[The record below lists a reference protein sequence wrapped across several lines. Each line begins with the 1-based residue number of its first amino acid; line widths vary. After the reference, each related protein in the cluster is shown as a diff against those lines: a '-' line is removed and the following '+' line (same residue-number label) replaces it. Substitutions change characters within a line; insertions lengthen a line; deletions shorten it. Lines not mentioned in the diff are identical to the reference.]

1 LSDRNRLTL
10 LLRSGL
16 LIGLLISI
24 YLATRQAIAAWYF
37 QEGSPEAI
45 QAAIAWDPGNPRYYD
60 ALANLMHSTAANE
73 KPGELIRLEETA
85 ARLSPYDAYY
95 WADLAAAYD
104 WTGRTADAARAFARA
119 QQLFPNSPN
128 INWRVANFY
137 IRTHH
142 LADGL
147 RCLQKVLLEEGVPRR
162 DVFLL
167 ATNATGENQ
176 AILDEM
182 LPRGAPYFIDF
193 INFQVARGRIDA
205 AEQAWDRMLELNLP
219 FGLRDSFP
227 YLDALIQHRELEPLS
242 RAWAALS
249 ARFPAQ
255 IRPRSGSGNSISNGD
270 FESEILN
277 GGIDWRVSPVEGALV
292 SLDSVSSGDKSGSL
306 RIDFDGTRNLDY
318 FHLFQFVPVTPGTRY
333 DFSVQMRAK
342 GITTDSGPRFQL
354 YDADDMGKLFLSTE
368 NLIGNVE
375 WSEQHLEFRAGAT
388 TRLLVVRVAR
398 PTSKKFD
405 SHIAG
410 TVWIAHV
417 SLAPVK

>member
-1 LSDRNRLTL
+1 LRDTHRLTL
-10 LLRSGL
+10 LVRAGL
-16 LIGLLISI
+16 LIGLLVSI
-24 YLATRQAIAAWYF
+24 YLVSRQAIAAWYF
-37 QEGSPEAI
+37 EESSPEAI

-73 KPGELIRLEETA
+73 KPGDLIRLQETA

-95 WADLAAAYD
+95 WADLGAAYD

-137 IRTHH
+137 IRTQH
-142 LADGL
+142 LRDGL
-147 RCLQKVLLEEGVPRR
+147 RCLQKVLLEGGVPRR

-167 ATNATGENQ
+167 ATNATRENQ

-182 LPRGAPYFIDF
+182 LPHSAPYFIDY
-193 INFQVARGRIDA
+193 INFQVALGRMDA
-205 AEQAWDRMLELNLP
+205 AAKTWDRLLELNLP
-219 FGLRDSFP
+219 FALLDSFP
-227 YLDALIQHRELEPLS
+227 YLDGLIEHRELESLS

-270 FESEILN
+270 FGSEILN
-277 GGIDWRVSPVEGALV
+277 GGLDWRVAPVEGALV
-292 SLDSVSSGDKSGSL
+292 SLDSGSSGEASGSL

-318 FHLFQFVPVTPGTRY
+318 FHLFQFVPVTPATQY
-333 DFSVQMRAK
+333 DFSVLMRAK

-375 WSEQHLEFRAGAT
+375 WSEHQLKFSAGPA

-398 PTSKKFD
+398 PASKKFD

-410 TVWIAHV
+410 TVWIARV

>member
-1 LSDRNRLTL
+1 LSDTHRLTL
-10 LLRSGL
+10 LVRAGL
-16 LIGLLISI
+16 LIALLFSI
-24 YLATRQAIAAWYF
+24 YLVSRQAIAAWYF
-37 QEGSPEAI
+37 EEGSPEAI

-95 WADLAAAYD
+95 WADLGAAYD

-137 IRTHH
+137 IRTQH
-142 LADGL
+142 LRDGL
-147 RCLQKVLLEEGVPRR
+147 RCLQKVLLEGGVPRR

-167 ATNATGENQ
+167 ATNATRENR

-182 LPRGAPYFIDF
+182 LPRGAAYFIDY
-193 INFQVARGRIDA
+193 INFQVALGRMEA
-205 AEQAWDRMLELNLP
+205 AVESWDRLLELNLP
-219 FGLRDSFP
+219 FTLRDSFP
-227 YLDALIQHRELEPLS
+227 YLDGLIEHRELESLA

-255 IRPRSGSGNSISNGD
+255 IRPRSGSRNSISNGD

-277 GGIDWRVSPVEGALV
+277 GGIDWRVAPVEGAQV
-292 SLDSVSSGDKSGSL
+292 SLDSGSSGEPSGSL

-318 FHLFQFVPVTPGTRY
+318 FHLFQFVPVTPATQY
-333 DFSVQMRAK
+333 DFSVRMRAK

-375 WSEQHLEFRAGAT
+375 WSEHHLKFSAGPA

-398 PTSKKFD
+398 PASKKFD

>member
-1 LSDRNRLTL
+1 LSDRHWLTL
-10 LLRSGL
+10 LVRAGL
-16 LIGLLISI
+16 LIGLLYSI
-24 YLATRQAIAAWYF
+24 YLVSRQAIAAWYF

-45 QAAIAWDPGNPRYYD
+45 QAAIAWDPENPRYYD
-60 ALANLMHSTAANE
+60 AIANLMHSTAANE
-73 KPGELIRLEETA
+73 KPGDLIRLEETA

-95 WADLAAAYD
+95 WADLGAAYD

-137 IRTHH
+137 IRTHNFS
-142 LADGL
+142 DGL
-147 RCLQKVLLEEGVPRR
+147 RCLQKVLLEDSVPRR

-167 ATNATGENQ
+167 ATNATRDNQ

-182 LPRGAPYFIDF
+182 LPRGAPYFVDY
-193 INFQVARGRIDA
+193 INFQVAMGRMDA
-205 AEQAWDRMLELNLP
+205 AEQTWDRLLELNLP

-227 YLDALIQHRELEPLS
+227 YLDALIQHRELESLS

-249 ARFPAQ
+249 DRFPGQ
-255 IRPRSGSGNSISNGD
+255 IRPRTIHGNSISNAD
-270 FESEILN
+270 FEFEILN
-277 GGIDWRVSPVEGALV
+277 GGIDWRVSPVEGAVV
-292 SLDSVSSGDKSGSL
+292 SLDSVSSGEASRSL

-318 FHLFQFVPVTPGTRY
+318 FHVYQFVPVTPGTRY

-342 GITTDSGPRFQL
+342 GITTNSGPRFQL

-368 NLIGNVE
+368 NLIGNAE
-375 WSEQHLEFRAGAT
+375 WSEQHLEFRTGPD

-398 PTSKKFD
+398 PISKKFD
-405 SHIAG
+405 NHIRG

-417 SLAPVK
+417 NLAPVK

>member
-1 LSDRNRLTL
+1 
-10 LLRSGL
+10 
-16 LIGLLISI
+16 
-24 YLATRQAIAAWYF
+24 
-37 QEGSPEAI
+37 
-45 QAAIAWDPGNPRYYD
+45 
-60 ALANLMHSTAANE
+60 
-73 KPGELIRLEETA
+73 
-85 ARLSPYDAYY
+85 
-95 WADLAAAYD
+95 
-104 WTGRTADAARAFARA
+104 
-119 QQLFPNSPN
+119 
-128 INWRVANFY
+128 
-137 IRTHH
+137 
-142 LADGL
+142 
-147 RCLQKVLLEEGVPRR
+147 LQKVLLEEGVPRR

-182 LPRGAPYFIDF
+182 LPRGAPYFIDY
-193 INFQVARGRIDA
+193 INFQVAMGRMDA
-205 AEQAWDRMLELNLP
+205 ADEAWDRLLELNLP

-227 YLDALIQHRELEPLS
+227 YLDALIGHRELKSLS

-292 SLDSVSSGDKSGSL
+292 RLDSVSSGEASGSL

-368 NLIGNVE
+368 NLIGNLE
-375 WSEQHLEFRAGAT
+375 WSEQHLKFSAGPA

-398 PTSKKFD
+398 PASKKFD

-417 SLAPVK
+417 RLAPVK

>member
-1 LSDRNRLTL
+1 L

-73 KPGELIRLEETA
+73 KPGDLIRLEETA

-137 IRTHH
+137 IRTNH

-147 RCLQKVLLEEGVPRR
+147 RCLQKVLLEQGVPRR

-255 IRPRSGSGNSISNGD
+255 IRPRSGSGNSITNGD

-292 SLDSVSSGDKSGSL
+292 SLDSVSSGEASGSL

-354 YDADDMGKLFLSTE
+354 YDADDMSKLFLSTE

-375 WSEQHLEFRAGAT
+375 WSEQRLEFRAGPT